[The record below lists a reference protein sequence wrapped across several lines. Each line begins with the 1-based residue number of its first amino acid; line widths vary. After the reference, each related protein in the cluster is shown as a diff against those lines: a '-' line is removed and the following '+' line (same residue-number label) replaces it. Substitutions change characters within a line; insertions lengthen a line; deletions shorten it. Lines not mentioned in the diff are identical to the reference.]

1 VPDRAVICIFKV
13 HLLTLRFLQ
22 SSWFPVLL
30 GLVIAGVIAGKLIQG
45 SSLVAAIHS
54 APVFDEYSLWQ
65 PPDANDIPNDE
76 TGDRIRYGR
85 DLIQQTSFYLG
96 PKGIVAS
103 KSNGM
108 NCQNCH
114 LDAGLRNFANPF
126 CAVCANY
133 PKYRDRSGRVES
145 IEFRVNECMERSLD
159 GKPLDSLSAEMR
171 AMVAYIRWVGEGVPK
186 GVRPKGAAIEELP
199 YLNRPADP
207 DKGRVLYLQHC
218 QSCHGA
224 EGQGALSADSFS
236 YTYPPLWG
244 PHSYASSAGMYRL
257 SRLAGF
263 IKNNMPLGTTRTNPR
278 PGTWRHT
285 SIRTIGRR
293 SRLLTTGPM
302 CPKNLWI
309 IRLVLLPMLF
319 RSGNI
324 STDRLNQ

>member
-1 VPDRAVICIFKV
+1 V
-13 HLLTLRFLQ
+13 RFLQ

-54 APVFDEYSLWQ
+54 APAFDENALWQ
-65 PPDANDIPNDE
+65 PPDTNDIPNDE

-103 KSNGM
+103 MSNGM

-114 LDAGLRNFANPF
+114 LDAGQRNFANPF
-126 CAVCANY
+126 CAACANY

-159 GKPLDSLSAEMR
+159 GKALDSLSGEMR

-186 GVRPKGAAIEELP
+186 GIRPKGAAIEELP

-207 DKGRVLYLQHC
+207 QKGRAVYLQLC

-224 EGQGALSADSFS
+224 EGQGTVSADSFS

-263 IKNNMPLGTTRTNPR
+263 IKNNMPLGTTRSNPKLSNEEAWDVAAYVNSNDR
-278 PGTWRHT
+278 PQKSFAYDWPDV
-285 SIRTIGRR
+285 SKKPVDYPF
-293 SRLLTTGPM
+293 GPFADAFSERQHKYG
-302 CPKNLWI
+302 PFE
-309 IRLVLLPMLF
+309 PMMKRKGQLK
-319 RSGNI
+319 
-324 STDRLNQ
+324 